1 MADQSR
7 LQRVSIRSEENSAI
21 DQLNQQYQL
30 ALAGT
35 RSSSDTLTNGSTKGG
50 SHSVT
55 QGWAESNT
63 SISGVSDGWIKSN
76 GYSDSY
82 TTGHSETCNKEHSVS
97 DFTSKMFS
105 KSFNKKTEWVNVRN

>member
-1 MADQSR
+1 MKLVLADQSR

-35 RSSSDTLTNGSTKGG
+35 RSSNTLTQGG

-55 QGWAESNT
+55 
-63 SISGVSDGWIKSN
+63 
-76 GYSDSY
+76 
-82 TTGHSETCNKEHSVS
+82 
-97 DFTSKMFS
+97 
-105 KSFNKKTEWVNVRN
+105 